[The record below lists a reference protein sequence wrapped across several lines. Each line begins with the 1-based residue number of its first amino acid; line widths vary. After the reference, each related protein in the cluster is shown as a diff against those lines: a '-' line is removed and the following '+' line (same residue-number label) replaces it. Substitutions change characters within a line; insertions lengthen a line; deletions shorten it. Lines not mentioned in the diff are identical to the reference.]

1 MQVDI
6 ITIGD
11 ELLIGQ
17 VVDTNSAWMGRELNK
32 IGLSVH
38 RITSISDK
46 EDEIL
51 SALTEAINRSPVVLI
66 TGGLGPTRDDIT
78 KAALCH
84 FFDTK
89 LVFSAAVYADV
100 ESMLKGRVKSINQ
113 LNRDQAL
120 VPEKCT
126 VIRNP
131 VGTAP
136 IMWFQHDK
144 GIVVSMPG
152 VPIEMKQAMTHE
164 IMPRLLEIY
173 KSGIVR
179 HKTLHVFNIP
189 EAVLAEMLSDWEDAV
204 PDYIKVAYLPA
215 PGKLRLRL
223 SGRGENAEQIEAAI
237 EKAAQALYPII
248 GDHIFGL
255 DEQTPQEELLR
266 LLTKKKQTLAFAES
280 CSGGYMAHLITAIP
294 GASAVFKGSIVA
306 YANEIKTEQLGVDQ
320 ETIEKYGAVSQQVV
334 EQMALGACQALNA
347 SYAIASSGIAGPAG
361 GSEDKPV
368 GTVWLAWAGN
378 GKVVSRQ
385 FNFGQNRDRTIIRT
399 AEAGIIVLKQ
409 LIEKG
414 EL

>member
-46 EDEIL
+46 EEEIL
-51 SALTEAINRSPVVLI
+51 SSLEEAINRSPIVLI

-78 KAALCH
+78 KAALCR
-84 FFDTK
+84 FFNTK
-89 LVFSAAVYADV
+89 LVFSEEVYADV
-100 ESMLKGRVKSINQ
+100 ERMLKGRVHHINQ
-113 LNRDQAL
+113 LNHDQAM
-120 VPEKCT
+120 VPENCT
-126 VIRNP
+126 IIRNP

-136 IMWFQHDK
+136 IMWFRHAK

-152 VPIEMKQAMTHE
+152 VPIEMKQTMSDQ
-164 IMPRLLEIY
+164 ILPRLLEKY
-173 KSGIVR
+173 QTGIVR

-204 PDYIKVAYLPA
+204 PDYIKVAYLPS

-223 SGRGENAEQIEAAI
+223 SGRGEDANKIDVAI
-237 EKAAQALYPII
+237 EKAIQALYPII

-255 DEQTPQEELLR
+255 DDQTPQQELLR
-266 LLTKKKQTLAFAES
+266 LLTERDQTLAFAES
-280 CSGGYMAHLITAIP
+280 CSGGYMAHLVTAVP
-294 GASAVFKGSIVA
+294 GASAVFKGSMVA
-306 YANEIKTEQLGVDQ
+306 YANEVKIKLLEVDPMAIEQ
-320 ETIEKYGAVSQQVV
+320 YGAVSRQVV
-334 EQMALGACQALNA
+334 EQMALGVCQALGTH
-347 SYAIASSGIAGPAG
+347 YAIASSGIAGPAG
-361 GSEDKPV
+361 GSEEKPV
-368 GTVWLAWAGN
+368 GTVWLAWAGH
-378 GKVVSRQ
+378 GKVKSRL
-385 FNFGQNRDRTIIRT
+385 FNFGSNRERTIVRT

-409 LIEKG
+409 MIERA

>member
-1 MQVDI
+1 MHADI

-46 EDEIL
+46 EEEIL
-51 SALTEAINRSPVVLI
+51 MALTEATNRSPIVLV

-78 KAALCH
+78 KAALCR
-84 FFDTK
+84 FFETQ
-89 LVFSAAVYADV
+89 LVFSEEVYADV
-100 ESMLKGRVKSINQ
+100 EHMLKGRVRSINH

-136 IMWFQHDK
+136 IMWFQNPK

-164 IMPRLLEIY
+164 ILPRLKEQFTT
-173 KSGIVR
+173 GIVR

-204 PDYIKVAYLPA
+204 PDYIKVAYLPS

-223 SGRGENAEQIEAAI
+223 SGRGEDAQKIDSAI
-237 EKAAQALYPII
+237 EKATQALYPII

-255 DEQTPQEELLR
+255 DEQTPQEELLK
-266 LLTKKKQTLAFAES
+266 LLTEKKQTLAFAES
-280 CSGGYMAHLITAIP
+280 CSGGYMAHLITAVP
-294 GASAVFKGSIVA
+294 GASAVFKGCIVA
-306 YANEIKTEQLGVDQ
+306 YANEVKTAQLGVDTVTL
-320 ETIEKYGAVSQQVV
+320 EEHGAVSQLVV
-334 EQMALGACQALNA
+334 EQMALGACQHLNT
-347 SYAIASSGIAGPAG
+347 SYGIASSGIAGPSG

-368 GTVWLAWAGN
+368 GTVWLAWAGH
-378 GKVVSRQ
+378 GKVMSRL
-385 FNFGQNRDRTIIRT
+385 FNFGQNRDRTIVRT

-409 LIEKG
+409 LIEND

>member
-1 MQVDI
+1 MQADI

-17 VVDTNSAWMGRELNK
+17 VIDTNSAWMGKELNK
-32 IGLSVH
+32 TGLSVH
-38 RITSISDK
+38 RITSISDS
-46 EDEIL
+46 EGEIL
-51 SALTEAINRSPVVLI
+51 GALTEAINRSSIVLI

-78 KAALCH
+78 KAALCR
-84 FFDTK
+84 FFETK
-89 LVFSAAVYADV
+89 LVFNQEVYADV
-100 ESMLKGRVKSINQ
+100 ERMLKGRVTNINQ

-126 VIRNP
+126 IIRNP

-136 IMWFQHDK
+136 IMWFEHPK

-164 IMPRLLEIY
+164 VLPRL
-173 KSGIVR
+173 KKKFTTGIVR

-204 PDYIKVAYLPA
+204 PDYIKVAYLPS
-215 PGKLRLRL
+215 PGKVRLRL
-223 SGRGENAEQIEAAI
+223 TGRGEDALKIDSAI
-237 EKAAQALYPII
+237 EMATQALYPII

-255 DEQTPQEELLR
+255 DDQTPQEELLK
-266 LLTKKKQTLAFAES
+266 LLATTNKTLAFAES

-306 YANEIKTEQLGVDQ
+306 YANDIKIKQLGVNP
-320 ETIEKYGAVSQQVV
+320 TTLEKHGAVSQQVV
-334 EQMALGACQALNA
+334 EQMALGACKAMNA
-347 SYAIASSGIAGPAG
+347 EYGIAASGIAGPDG
-361 GSEDKPV
+361 GSEEKPV

-378 GKVVSRQ
+378 GKVNSRK
-385 FNFGQNRDRTIIRT
+385 FYFGQNRDRTIIRT

-414 EL
+414 QL

>member
-1 MQVDI
+1 MQADI

-17 VVDTNSAWMGRELNK
+17 VVDTNSAWMGKELNK

-38 RITSISDK
+38 RITSISDR

-51 SALTEAINRSPVVLI
+51 CAIEEATNRSPIVLI

-78 KAALCH
+78 KAALCR

-89 LVFSAAVYADV
+89 LVFNATVYADV
-100 ESMLKGRVKSINQ
+100 EHMLKGRVKSINQ

-120 VPEKCT
+120 IPENCT
-126 VIRNP
+126 LIRNP

-136 IMWFQHDK
+136 IMWFQHPK
-144 GIVVSMPG
+144 GILISMPG
-152 VPIEMKQAMTHE
+152 VPLEMKYAMTHE

-173 KSGIVR
+173 KTGIVR

-204 PDYIKVAYLPA
+204 PDYIKVAYLPS

-223 SGRGENAEQIEAAI
+223 SGRGDNAQQIESAI

-266 LLTKKKQTLAFAES
+266 WLAEKKQTLAMAES

-306 YANEIKTEQLGVDQ
+306 YANEIKAEQLGVDPA
-320 ETIEKYGAVSQQVV
+320 TLKKYGAVSQQVV
-334 EQMALGACQALNA
+334 EQMAVGACQTFNA
-347 SYAIASSGIAGPAG
+347 NYGMASSGIAGPSG

-368 GTVWLAWAGN
+368 GTVWLAWAGH
-378 GKVVSRQ
+378 GKVVSRR
-385 FNFGQNRDRTIIRT
+385 FNFGQNRERTIIRT
-399 AEAGIIVLKQ
+399 AEAGIILLKQ
-409 LIEKG
+409 MIEKG